1 MSGGGL
7 GSTGVAAAAAAFNT
21 AASDIAN
28 PVTHSA
34 LDFLRNRVF

>member
-1 MSGGGL
+1 MSGGGF
-7 GSTGVAAAAAAFNT
+7 GSTGVAAAAFNT